1 MTKKKFFF
9 FFNTKFYIFMATV
22 KQFKKTFS
30 ILFISKHTKN
40 IINIMFIHE
49 NLSFVKFYKDQYM
62 FARFEIVAFNS
73 PDFLSSFKSCNK
85 ERWICSK
92 VAKISVFNVLVLW
105 DVLSHTLIF
114 LLLHLLI
121 YNFISFL
128 LFYLM

>member
-1 MTKKKFFF
+1 MTKKKKV

-40 IINIMFIHE
+40 IVNIMFIHE
-49 NLSFVKFYKDQYM
+49 NLSFVKFYEDQYM

-73 PDFLSSFKSCNK
+73 PDFLSSFKSSNK
-85 ERWICSK
+85 EWCICSK

-121 YNFISFL
+121 YNLRSFL
-128 LFYLM
+128 LFHLM